1 MSTCNTMLIGV
12 VSKVRQEEE
21 QISNPENFQARVHD
35 LSVFKSSTQFG
46 LVSILTKIQC
56 CLCV

>member
-1 MSTCNTMLIGV
+1 MLIGV

-35 LSVFKSSTQFG
+35 LRVFKSSTQLG